1 MNGIWNKLYDIGFG
15 CSLIASLWTIV
26 ALIIGLPIKWLWN
39 WIMPKLFG
47 LPEISFWMAIGI
59 ALLASI
65 LFGGAVKIK
74 TNK

>member
-15 CSLIASLWTIV
+15 CSLIASMWVAV
-26 ALIIGLPIKWLWN
+26 ALIIGLPIKWLWS

-47 LPEISFWMAIGI
+47 LPEISFWMALGI
-59 ALLASI
+59 ALLVSI
-65 LFGGAVKIK
+65 LFGGVVKVK